1 MNDLKAGELVAL
13 STLMS
18 GSSLSVPKA
27 RIKRKLPNSTL
38 SKSEQKERKRK
49 NKNAKK
55 SRRKNKK

>member
-1 MNDLKAGELVAL
+1 MNDLKAGALMAL

-18 GSSLSVPKA
+18 GSGLSVPKA
-27 RIKRKLPNSTL
+27 RIKRKLPSSTL

-55 SRRKNKK
+55 ARHKNRK